1 VKLALVALLAI
12 GCSKQSTGI
21 VARLEQKEAVVE
33 RMARANAPWVA
44 AKVGD
49 GFVIGSAIRTG
60 NGAHAKLKLGK
71 SGKLDVAQN
80 AVIYFT
86 KTPGHTRDDIR
97 VETGVVELEAGDE
110 LVGLGEAVLDPHS
123 KAHIENGPA
132 GLRIDVSLGKLV
144 LEDNVIAAGQSI
156 TLGGDKKKPAT
167 AASNSELV
175 ASDRATKHGLRVAI
189 GGKPARAGDKELSI
203 GDHDIAVGT
212 MLMTPAGGTAAI
224 MGDGMRGDTSG
235 PSELEVDDGYV
246 RISKG
251 SITLDAQSANAL
263 AKFPG
268 GSLTTKAGGAATA
281 SIEKDGAATIDAQR
295 GETIVETAKGT
306 QTLTAG
312 ETLTVT
318 AKGDVEKAAPPPK
331 RTVATIAAG
340 ESPIIHDAAA
350 PTPLRITFAGVCIVE
365 VAKDRT
371 FKRVIAR
378 SGGTGGA
385 NVLVPVGASSY
396 RAKCGG
402 KTTTG
407 TIRVAKDSGRAP
419 LPKAAA
425 KTLVEMDGREYT
437 ILYQNLLPELT
448 LSWKAAPKKP
458 PYAFVLKGTGG
469 EKRFTSN
476 EPKVTI
482 PAGDVHEGSY
492 TAWVEPKAGAKSEQ
506 GKIVIDFDNAAPS
519 ASLETVE
526 ANVTTIVVKGVVI
539 EGSTVSANG
548 AAVELDRQRRFTA
561 QLTPGDAEDGAA
573 IRIVNSK
580 GGIHYYVVRA
590 ALP

>member
-1 VKLALVALLAI
+1 MAILAV

-21 VARLEQKEAVVE
+21 VARLEQKDAVVE
-33 RMARANAPWVA
+33 RMPRANAPWVVA
-44 AKVGD
+44 NVGD

-86 KTPGHTRDDIR
+86 KTPGHAREDIR

-123 KAHIENGPA
+123 KAHIENGPE

-156 TLGGDKKKPAT
+156 TLGGDKAKPA
-167 AASNSELV
+167 AV
-175 ASDRATKHGLRVAI
+175 ADVPKHGLHVTI
-189 GGKPARAGDKELSI
+189 GGKPARAGDAELSI
-203 GDHDIAVGT
+203 GDHEIAAGT
-212 MLMTPAGGTAAI
+212 MLTTPAGGTAAI
-224 MGDGMRGDTSG
+224 MGDGARSDTSG
-235 PSELEVDDGYV
+235 PSDIEVGDGYV

-295 GETIVETAKGT
+295 GETMVETAKGT

-312 ETLTVT
+312 ETLTVS
-318 AKGDVEKAAPPPK
+318 ANGEVEKAAPPPK

-340 ESPIIHDAAA
+340 ESPIIHDAAT
-350 PTPLRITFAGVCIVE
+350 PTPLRIKFEGVCTVE

-378 SGGTGGA
+378 SGGSDGA

-396 RAKCGG
+396 RAKCGA

-407 TIRVAKDSGRAP
+407 TIRIAKDSGRAP

-425 KTLVEMDGREYT
+425 RTLVEMDGREYT

-458 PYAFVLKGTGG
+458 PYAFVLKSTSG
-469 EKRFTSN
+469 EKRYSSN

-482 PAGDVHEGSY
+482 PAGDVREGSY
-492 TAWVEPKAGAKSEQ
+492 AAWVEPKTGAKSEQ

-519 ASLETVE
+519 ASIETVE

>member
-1 VKLALVALLAI
+1 MKLARVVVLGALVAF
-12 GCSKQSTGI
+12 GCSKQASGI
-21 VARLEQKEAVVE
+21 VARLEQKEATVE
-33 RMARANAPWVA
+33 RMPRANAPWVV

-71 SGKLDVAQN
+71 NGKLDVAQN

-86 KTPGHTRDDIR
+86 KTPGHSRDDLR

-110 LVGLGEAVLDPHS
+110 LIGLGEAVLDPHS
-123 KAHIENGPA
+123 KAHIENGPD

-144 LEDNVIAAGQSI
+144 LENNVIAAGQSI
-156 TLGGDKKKPAT
+156 TLGGEKKAP
-167 AASNSELV
+167 LPV
-175 ASDRATKHGLRVAI
+175 ANVPKHGLHVSI
-189 GGKPARAGDKELSI
+189 SGKPARAGDKELAL
-203 GDHDIAVGT
+203 GDHDIAAGT
-212 MLMTPAGGTAAI
+212 MLMTPAGGSAAI
-224 MGDGMRGDTSG
+224 MADGARGETSG
-235 PSELEVDDGYV
+235 PSDIEVDDGYV
-246 RISKG
+246 RVSKG
-251 SITLDAQSANAL
+251 SITLDAQTANAL

-281 SIEKDGAATIDAQR
+281 TVEKDGAATIDAQR

-312 ETLTVT
+312 ETLVVT
-318 AKGDVEKAAPPPK
+318 ANGEVEKASPPPR

-340 ESPIIHDAAA
+340 ESPNIHDAAA
-350 PTPLRITFAGVCIVE
+350 PTPLRITFQGVCTVE

-378 SGGTGGA
+378 SGGTDGA
-385 NVLVPVGASSY
+385 NVLVPVGTSSY

-407 TIRVAKDSGRAP
+407 TIRIAKDSGRAP

-458 PYAFVLKGTGG
+458 PYAFVLKGSGG

-506 GKIVIDFDNAAPS
+506 GKIIIDFDNAAPS

-548 AAVELDRQRRFTA
+548 TAVELDRQRRFTA
-561 QLTPGDAEDGAA
+561 QLTPGDSEDGAA
-573 IRIVNSK
+573 IRIANSK

>member
-1 VKLALVALLAI
+1 MKRALLVLCAI

-21 VARLEQKEAVVE
+21 VARLEQKESVVE
-33 RMARANAPWVA
+33 RMPRANAAWVA

-123 KAHIENGPA
+123 KAHIENGPD

-156 TLGGDKKKPAT
+156 TLGGDKKTST
-167 AASNSELV
+167 AAASDKV
-175 ASDRATKHGLRVAI
+175 ASDQAAKHGLHVAI

-212 MLMTPAGGTAAI
+212 LLMTPAGGTAAI

-235 PSELEVDDGYV
+235 PSDIEVDDGYV

-281 SIEKDGAATIDAQR
+281 SVEKDGAATIDAQR
-295 GETIVETAKGT
+295 GETVVETAKGT

-318 AKGDVEKAAPPPK
+318 ANGDIEKAAPPPK

-350 PTPLRITFAGVCIVE
+350 PTPLRITFGGVCTVE

-458 PYAFVLKGTGG
+458 PYAFVLKGAND

-476 EPKVTI
+476 EAKVTI

-548 AAVELDRQRRFTA
+548 SAVELDRQRRFTT
-561 QLTPGDAEDGAA
+561 QLTPGETEDGAA
-573 IRIVNSK
+573 IRIANSK

>member
-1 VKLALVALLAI
+1 MRLALVALIAI
-12 GCSKQSTGI
+12 GCSKQSSGI
-21 VARLEQKEAVVE
+21 VARLEQKEAQVE
-33 RMARANAPWVA
+33 RMPRANAPWGV

-49 GFVIGSAIRTG
+49 GFVLGSAIRTG
-60 NGAHAKLKLGK
+60 NAAHAKLKIGK
-71 SGKLDVAQN
+71 NGKLDVAQN
-80 AVIYFT
+80 AVVYFT
-86 KTPGHTRDDIR
+86 KNPGHSRDDVR

-110 LVGLGEAVLDPHS
+110 IVGLGEAVLDPHS
-123 KAHIENGPA
+123 KARIENGPD

-156 TLGGDKKKPAT
+156 TLGDKKRPQP
-167 AASNSELV
+167 V
-175 ASDRATKHGLRVAI
+175 AEVPKSGLHVAI
-189 GGKPARAGDKELSI
+189 GGKPARAGDRELSI
-203 GDHDIAVGT
+203 GDHEIAPGT
-212 MLMTPAGGTAAI
+212 LLMTPTGGTATI
-224 MGDGMRGDTSG
+224 MRDGMRGETSG
-235 PSELEVDDGYV
+235 PSEIEVDDGYV

-251 SITLDAQSANAL
+251 SITLDAQTADAL

-268 GSLTTKAGGAATA
+268 GSLTTRGGGASTA
-281 SIEKDGAATIDAQR
+281 SIDKDGAATIDAQR
-295 GETIVETAKGT
+295 GETLVETAKGT

-312 ETLTVT
+312 ETLTVS
-318 AKGDVEKAAPPPK
+318 ARGDVEKAAPPPK
-331 RTVATIAAG
+331 RTVATVAAG
-340 ESPIIHDAAA
+340 ESPILHDAGA
-350 PTPLRITFAGVCIVE
+350 PTPIRVTFSGVCTVE

-378 SGGTGGA
+378 SGGAGSA
-385 NVLVPVGASSY
+385 NVLVPVGAFSY
-396 RAKCGG
+396 RTKCGG

-407 TIRVAKDSGRAP
+407 SLRVIKDSGRAP

-425 KTLVEMDGREYT
+425 QTLVEMDGREYT
-437 ILYQNLLPELT
+437 ILYQNLLPQLT

-458 PYAFVLKGTGG
+458 PYAFVLKSSAG

-476 EPKVTI
+476 EPKITL
-482 PAGDVHEGSY
+482 PAGEVHEGSY

-519 ASLETVE
+519 ASIETVE

-548 AAVELDRQRRFTA
+548 SPVELDRQRRFTT
-561 QLTPGDAEDGAA
+561 QLTPGETEDGAA
-573 IRIVNSK
+573 IRIANTK
-580 GGIHYYVVRA
+580 GGIHYYVMRS